1 MKVIDCS
8 VMDLSLSELL
18 KLAIEDTLLLKSPD
32 GQEFVVVQVDDFEEE
47 VKSLGQSE
55 RFMKFLEE
63 RSQEK
68 TRYSLGEVKQR
79 LGIE

>member
-8 VMDLSLSELL
+8 LIDLSLSELL

>member
-8 VMDLSLSELL
+8 VIDLSLSELL

>member
-8 VMDLSLSELL
+8 VIDLSLSELL
-18 KLAIEDTLLLKSPD
+18 KLALEDTLLLKSPD
-32 GQEFVVVQVDDFEEE
+32 GPEFVVVQVDDFEEE